1 MEIKTKL
8 KNLQIISYSPSRQIP
23 SLIDRLY
30 QQKPERGGSKV
41 AYHIA
46 SLRASV
52 IRLLGTDSS
61 FESTR
66 QKLMDEHHEPLAEGA
81 SDNPIAEIE
90 PIRQFKSPDDA
101 KAFVVAVEAL
111 LDVEVEFTN
120 TLFTVEQI
128 DAAGYPLS
136 GAEIDALMGLLIQ
149 PEPIP
154 A

>member
-1 MEIKTKL
+1 MGIKTKL
-8 KNLQIISYSPSRQIP
+8 RNLQVIAYSPSQSIP
-23 SLIDRLY
+23 SLVDRLY
-30 QQKPERGGSKV
+30 QQKPERGGSKI

-52 IRLLGTDSS
+52 IRLLGPDSA

-66 QKLMDEHHEPLAEGA
+66 QKLIDEHHAPLIEGEPM
-81 SDNPIAEIE
+81 
-90 PIRQFKSPDDA
+90 RQFKSPEDQ

-111 LDVEVEFTN
+111 LDVEAEFAN
-120 TLFTVEQI
+120 TLSTVEQI